1 MHRMNLSRRSG
12 GASLPSPLQRLLS
25 TEPSRALLF
34 QRLTLGVVMFPHGAQ
49 KLLGWWGGFGF
60 DRSMRYFSDVVH
72 LPAPLGFLV
81 IVAES
86 FGALALMLGALTRVA
101 AAGIAVVMAGAL
113 VTTHLANG
121 FFMNWFGNQAGEG
134 MEFDLLLFG
143 LALPLAVLGG
153 GSTSVDGRVA
163 RS

>member
-1 MHRMNLSRRSG
+1 MNILQLSG
-12 GASLPSPLQRLLS
+12 GAPLRKLLA

-34 QRLTLGVVMFPHGAQ
+34 QRLILGLVMFPHGAQ

-60 DRSMRYFSDVVH
+60 ARSMRYFSDVVH

-86 FGALALMLGALTRVA
+86 FGALALMLGAFTRVA
-101 AAGIAVVMAGAL
+101 AAGIAVVMLGAL
-113 VTTHLANG
+113 VTTHLPHG

-134 MEFDLLLFG
+134 FEFDLLIFG

-153 GSTSVDGRVA
+153 GSASVDARVV